1 MYVVVYKHVTQLYV
15 FGHNRADIIIYYAW
29 RVCVSLPGVISYVN
43 KVYGMFNHL
52 RSCVSTSSI

>member
-1 MYVVVYKHVTQLYV
+1 MYICL
-15 FGHNRADIIIYYAW
+15 DIIEQTLIIYYAW
-29 RVCVSLPGVISYVN
+29 RVGVSLPGVISYVN